1 MEVRLLRHTPE
12 PELLVASAAKLC
24 YSKVGIEDITKNLSR
39 KKQNEFIKK
48 LLKMG
53 HLSPFEHISFT
64 FGIEGISRACTHQLV
79 RHRIASFSQQSQ
91 RYVSFEK
98 EEYIVPTTIK
108 KGLKKEFEKHTED
121 SLKLYHQLIEEGV
134 PQEDARYILPQAFCT
149 KIVVTMNARE
159 LFHFFNLR
167 CCNRAQWEI
176 RQMAEAML
184 VEAKKIAPNIFMK
197 AGAPCVQG
205 ACPEG
210 ELSCGRPKRR
220 HLTAS

>member
-1 MEVRLLRHTPE
+1 MEVRVIRHTPE

-24 YSKVGIEDITKNLSR
+24 YSKVGIEDITKNLSK

-91 RYVSFEK
+91 RYVSFE
-98 EEYIVPTTIK
+98 EAEYVMPPAIK
-108 KGLKKEFEKHTED
+108 KSLKTKFEKHIND
-121 SLKLYHQLIEEGV
+121 SLKFYRQLIEEGV
-134 PQEDARYILPQAFCT
+134 APEDARYILPQSFCT

-159 LFHFFNLR
+159 LFHFFSLR

-176 RQMAEAML
+176 REMAEAML
-184 VEAKKIAPNIFMK
+184 TEAKKIAPNIFSSS
-197 AGAPCVQG
+197 GAPCVKG

-210 ELSCGRPKRR
+210 ELSCGRPKK
-220 HLTAS
+220 L

>member
-1 MEVRLLRHTPE
+1 MKVSLLRHTPD

-24 YSKVGIEDITKNLSR
+24 YSKAGIEGITKDLSK
-39 KKQNEFIKK
+39 KKQSDFIKK

-91 RYVSFEK
+91 RYVSFE
-98 EEYIVPTTIK
+98 EREYIVPRTIK
-108 KGLKKEFEKHTED
+108 KGLKTKFDRLTED
-121 SLKLYHQLIEEGV
+121 NLKFYQELIEKGV
-134 PQEDARYILPQAFCT
+134 PKEDARYILPQAFCT

-176 RQMAEAML
+176 REMAEAML
-184 VEAKKIAPNIFMK
+184 SEAKKIAPNIFMK

-205 ACPEG
+205 TCPEG
-210 ELSCGRPKRR
+210 ELSCGRPKKRQM
-220 HLTAS
+220 L

>member
-1 MEVRLLRHTPE
+1 MAKVSLLRHTPE

-24 YSKVGIEDITKNLSR
+24 YSKIGIEDITKNLSK
-39 KKQNEFIKK
+39 KKQDEFIKK
-48 LLKMG
+48 LLRMG

-64 FGIEGISRACTHQLV
+64 FGIEGVSRTCTHQLV

-91 RYVSFEK
+91 RYVSFERA
-98 EEYIVPTTIK
+98 EYIVPPTIK
-108 KGLKKEFEKHTED
+108 KGIKTKFERYVED
-121 SLKLYHQLIEEGV
+121 SLKFYQELIEEGI

-159 LFHFFNLR
+159 LFHFFSLR

-176 RQMAEAML
+176 REMAEAML
-184 VEAKKIAPNIFMK
+184 IEAKKVAPNIFRQ

-210 ELSCGRPKRR
+210 ELSCGKLRR
-220 HLTAS
+220 K